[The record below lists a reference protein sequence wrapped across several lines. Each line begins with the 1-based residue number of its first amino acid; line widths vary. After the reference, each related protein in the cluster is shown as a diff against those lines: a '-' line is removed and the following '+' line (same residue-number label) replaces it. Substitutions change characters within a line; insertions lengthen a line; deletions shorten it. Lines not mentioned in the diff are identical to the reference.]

1 MAQRNSRDVT
11 SRQYEWLPGDL
22 PHRRIAHYSFEL

>member
-22 PHRRIAHYSFEL
+22 CTVGIAHYGFEL